1 MRRMK
6 ARVAAALV
14 AVLTTTGMDASVA
27 QTEEIDLGG
36 VPLFLRVP
44 NNPAPGKPWV
54 WVAEFS
60 GHQKGVEDALLSK
73 GWHVAYVRVADQ
85 FGSPWAMDKWERAYD
100 ELTGRRGL
108 AAKPTI
114 WAISRGGL
122 YALSWL
128 RRHPDRAS
136 FLVLDNAVTD
146 IRSWPAGLALQKK
159 GTGDALEWQ
168 RYKERLGY
176 VDDTAA
182 LGASPKT
189 ADGLQAAVEAGVV
202 LVSGFGTDDDVVPH
216 EDNGQVLVDFWRAH
230 DGEAHVFPN
239 KGGGHF
245 PHGITDPS
253 PVIELLTA
261 DGEER

>member
-1 MRRMK
+1 MK
-6 ARVAAALV
+6 ARVTAALV
-14 AVLTTTGMDASVA
+14 AVLTTTGMDASAA

-36 VPLFLRVP
+36 APLFFRVP
-44 NNPAPGKPWV
+44 DNPAPGKPWV

-60 GHQKGVEDALLSK
+60 GHQKGVEDALLAK

-100 ELTGRRGL
+100 ELTARRGL
-108 AAKPTI
+108 AAQTAI

-159 GTGDALEWQ
+159 GTGDAFEWQ
-168 RYKERLGY
+168 RYKQRRGY
-176 VDDTAA
+176 ADDAAA
-182 LGASPKT
+182 LGESPKP
-189 ADGLQAAVEAGVV
+189 ADGLQAAVESGVI

-230 DGEAHVFPN
+230 GGKVQVFPN
-239 KGGGHF
+239 EGGGHF
-245 PHGITDPS
+245 PHGITDPK
-253 PVIELLTA
+253 PVIDLLTA
-261 DGEER
+261 DRAAR